1 MTKNVKSRIWKGSLA
16 MMFAML
22 MLVTCMGAAASAD
35 NQMLSV
41 TYRLFLPDAGTVNAK
56 NKLVSPRRKA

>member
-22 MLVTCMGAAASAD
+22 MLVTCIARRRDGSFVLLSSAYSLNGSFAD
-35 NQMLSV
+35 SCQPGQ
-41 TYRLFLPDAGTVNAK
+41 LPDGN
-56 NKLVSPRRKA
+56 R